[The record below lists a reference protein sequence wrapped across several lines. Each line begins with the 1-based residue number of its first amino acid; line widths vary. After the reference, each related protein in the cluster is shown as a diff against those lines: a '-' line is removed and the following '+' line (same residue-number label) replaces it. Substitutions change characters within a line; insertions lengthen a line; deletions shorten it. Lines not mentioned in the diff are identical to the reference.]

1 MLSPP
6 AYSLIGVQLEWP
18 SSNGAIRS
26 VDVAEEHAYI
36 GDADG
41 RLHWYKIY
49 ADGWLLEHS
58 VHLSRSRPVERIVV
72 LKSVGL
78 ILTLCGVCVLTEL
91 NVSFFRYPSLSPT
104 SLAPIRGVV
113 GVVLDD
119 AGTSE
124 GYVSLC
130 LLRKRSISVFM
141 VEPNAWGPVCDI
153 PLPRGAV
160 IARRFNEIVC
170 LATPTDYAVVNLD
183 TGEQTHIG
191 LPISQAT
198 SEPSAQ
204 VRPSIIPL
212 EDSGSCCFLI
222 TSHSEN
228 GTFGAFVRPNGEP
241 VDRLLEWTVHPRA
254 LVLDSPFLCALLRN
268 DTLVIHNIHSL
279 EHIQTIEAPRSARS
293 LQGIPPICGNDFT
306 EPARVLLYGKHELH
320 MLVRASKQALA
331 VEIAQQGNLSLA
343 SVLLS
348 ECDDSEATSRAAL
361 SLALV
366 HIRNARFTVATPLV
380 VRAGLNPRDLLS
392 RFERFRALVPEP
404 SAMLTQ
410 IDTIEEIVRNNLSLN
425 YPTLSGDPAV
435 GELSASL
442 LERAYAMLVA
452 VIEHADDAASQSA
465 MLELAL
471 ERNPTAPAHTVE
483 RYLDRCL
490 PSSCEILARHGRHC
504 LLARLYERLG
514 RKEEA
519 LDLYVRVY
527 DQVIVD
533 VDSVPLTHIATLSQ
547 ETNDAQRGLWVAKHD
562 SVLGTRVLMEI
573 DLGGDV
579 VPTLD
584 ALTAIDGC
592 AADGLLEYAAIK
604 RGAINLHNRLFIRL
618 AAQHGEAEFN
628 GDGTFAEHAA
638 RASPTRLKLSL
649 LAEYSRGIDLRA
661 ALAEFDSGSFAYERA
676 IVLARL
682 GEFKGAL
689 NILVLELNDTLSA
702 ETLCKHA
709 RVMPHEDAV
718 RLAREAQID
727 MYESLVWP
735 SRCAD
740 AVQRESLTRYL
751 CDVYLDNTGCREA
764 ARRLIN
770 GNPSLFDPM
779 HIIDKIPPSW
789 PVSDLYEFI
798 HQALYRQGIRL
809 RKAQSV
815 KALAYAQNIAAAES
829 QWRIV
834 RYVIANSS
842 MGGVLEESTE
852 VPQGTTNPQ
861 HDTDAIL
868 PLPSDEKDDARTDE
882 K

>member
-6 AYSLIGVQLEWP
+6 VYSLIGVQLEWP

-26 VDVAEEHAYI
+26 VDVADEQAYI

-58 VHLSRSRPVERIVV
+58 VHLSRSRPVERVVV

-78 ILTLCGVCVLTEL
+78 VLTLCGVCVLTEL

-130 LLRKRSISVFM
+130 LLRKRSISVYM

-153 PLPRGAV
+153 PLSRGAV

-170 LATPTDYAVVNLD
+170 LATPTDYAVLNLD

-241 VDRLLEWTVHPRA
+241 VDRLLEWIVHPRA
-254 LVLDSPFLCALLRN
+254 LALDPPFLCALLRN

-306 EPARVLLYGKHELH
+306 EPARVLLHGKHELH
-320 MLVRASKQALA
+320 MLVRASKQGLA
-331 VEIAQQGNLSLA
+331 VELAQQGKLSRA
-343 SVLLS
+343 SVLLG
-348 ECDDSEATSRAAL
+348 ECDDSIATSRAAW

-366 HIRNARFTVATPLV
+366 HIRNARFTVAAPLV
-380 VRAGLNPRDLLS
+380 VRAGLDPRDLLS
-392 RFERFRALVPEP
+392 RFERFRALVPGP
-404 SAMLTQ
+404 SALTQ
-410 IDTIEEIVRNNLSLN
+410 IDTVEGIVRNNLSLN

-435 GELSASL
+435 AELSASL

-452 VIEHADDAASQSA
+452 VIERADDGASQSA
-465 MLELAL
+465 LLELAL

-483 RYLDRCL
+483 RYLYRCL
-490 PSSCEILARHGRHC
+490 PSSCEILARHGRHF

-527 DQVIVD
+527 DQVITD
-533 VDSVPLTHIATLSQ
+533 VDSVPLAHIATLSQ
-547 ETNDAQRGLWVAKHD
+547 AMNDAQRGLWVAKHD
-562 SVLGTRVLMEI
+562 SVLGTRVLTEI

-579 VPTLD
+579 LPTLD
-584 ALTAIDGC
+584 ALAAIDGR
-592 AADGLLEYAAIK
+592 AADGLLEYTAIK
-604 RGAINLHNRLFIRL
+604 RGAIYLHNRLFTRL
-618 AAQHGEAEFN
+618 AAQREEVEFN

-638 RASPTRLKLSL
+638 RGSPTRLKLSL

-661 ALAEFDSGSFAYERA
+661 AIAEFNSGSFAYERA

-689 NILVLELNDTLSA
+689 DILVLELNDTFSA

-709 RVMPHEDAV
+709 RVLPLEDAV
-718 RLAREAQID
+718 RLARETHID

-735 SRCAD
+735 NRCAD

-751 CDVYLDNTGCREA
+751 CDVYLDNTGYREP

-798 HQALYRQGIRL
+798 HQALYRQGVRL
-809 RKAQSV
+809 REAQSV
-815 KALAYAQNIAAAES
+815 KALAYAQNIAASES

-842 MGGVLEESTE
+842 MGGVLEENTE
-852 VPQGTTNPQ
+852 VPQETTNHQ
-861 HDTDAIL
+861 RDTGARL
-868 PLPSDEKDDARTDE
+868 SLPSDEKDDARTDE